1 MNGGGWDKTAVAITR
16 AIVVEEGESG
26 GMRIEWGDGQER
38 SGSKIVCNLCNN
50 RRKRDI
56 SMTMLRSRRNI
67 PERFP

>member
-1 MNGGGWDKTAVAITR
+1 M
-16 AIVVEEGESG
+16 EEGESG